1 MLSSINDVFK
11 LLLFF
16 IEFIAYGKL
25 AILLYYYTT
34 NRNNCVVQRVQV
46 RKGKDFDW
54 LLKYQ
59 P

>member
-16 IEFIAYGKL
+16 FIEFLAYGKL

-46 RKGKDFDW
+46 RKGKDYDW
-54 LLKYQ
+54 LLK
-59 P
+59 